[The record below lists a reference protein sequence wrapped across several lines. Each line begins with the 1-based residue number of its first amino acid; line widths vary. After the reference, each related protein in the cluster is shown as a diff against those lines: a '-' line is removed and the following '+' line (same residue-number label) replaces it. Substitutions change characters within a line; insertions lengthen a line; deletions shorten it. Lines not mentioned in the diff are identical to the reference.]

1 MQMVD
6 PSRLSQK
13 ALPAQTYIESLV
25 ADRKEFEATPNLKV
39 PPNPRD
45 LQIDYTS
52 PTFSIPQKVKFRY
65 RLDGYDRDWH
75 EAGTRRQAF
84 YTDLPPGKYSFRVIA
99 SNSDGV
105 WNDSA
110 AKLDFSVA
118 PAYYQTNWFRALC
131 AVAVFGTAVGG
142 LPVACAAIASSVRDD
157 AGCAGRRAHT
167 HCAGSSRHSAAKL
180 PWSAAPLPNCFQ
192 LLPERPIE
200 AKEKLEAPSSKP
212 PTRSPKAGM
221 RCRDCAI
228 PQSKRND
235 LALAISTLGEELAS
249 DSSNHRPAFRVAVEG
264 SREICIPSFATR
276 STKLLPK
283 RCATPFVTLRRGRSR
298 LKSAM
303 TMSNSDCACGMT
315 EKASIRSSLQPR

>member
-1 MQMVD
+1 MTTKNGLPCDFVISFIQDKEKRWWLYTRCGVVEFSDSELQRWWTNPDAIIQTRVYDTFDGAQPNIAPLSTRRRPLRMGACGFPAELSCRWWI

-39 PPNPRD
+39 PPHPRD

-52 PTFSIPQKVKFRY
+52 PTFPIPQKVKFRY

-75 EAGTRRQAF
+75 DAGTRRQAF

-131 AVAVFGTAVGG
+131 AVALSGAAVGG
-142 LPVACAAIASSVRDD
+142 LPVACPAIASSVRDD
-157 AGCAGRRAHT
+157 AGGASRRAHT
-167 HCAGSSRHSAAKL
+167 HCAGASRHSAAKL
-180 PWSAAPLPNCFQ
+180 PRVAAPVPDCFPVAAGAPDRGEGEAGQ
-192 LLPERPIE
+192 RDRAGRRCDHRRPGCGAGI
-200 AKEKLEAPSSKP
+200 A
-212 PTRSPKAGM
+212 RFHNPK
-221 RCRDCAI
+221 
-228 PQSKRND
+228 Q
-235 LALAISTLGEELAS
+235 
-249 DSSNHRPAFRVAVEG
+249 
-264 SREICIPSFATR
+264 
-276 STKLLPK
+276 
-283 RCATPFVTLRRGRSR
+283 
-298 LKSAM
+298 
-303 TMSNSDCACGMT
+303 
-315 EKASIRSSLQPR
+315 